1 MCEKAPS
8 QQAPTKTCKKIICL
22 NSQIV
27 KDSLGCLNF
36 DTDHPIQNAIY
47 DDSNEKFVQ
56 TDCDQQLLV
65 SMRFLNTVKL
75 TSFLIKPVDEES
87 APMVIKLFK
96 DQESMSFDNAE
107 DTAPTQM
114 FELDNKNFGKEVK
127 VKQVKFQKT
136 KGLTVNFFNLISN

>member
-1 MCEKAPS
+1 
-8 QQAPTKTCKKIICL
+8 
-22 NSQIV
+22 
-27 KDSLGCLNF
+27 
-36 DTDHPIQNAIY
+36 
-47 DDSNEKFVQ
+47 
-56 TDCDQQLLV
+56 
-65 SMRFLNTVKL
+65 MRFLNTVKL

-127 VKQVKFQKT
+127 VK
-136 KGLTVNFFNLISN
+136 